1 MTAAVDPRAA
11 APKSRWRPGLST
23 QIIVGLALGLVVG
36 LFFGEPAAVLQPLA
50 DIYIRLMQMTV
61 LPYLVLTLII
71 GLGRMDAAEAR
82 RLALRGT
89 LLLVLFWGLTL
100 IVVRLMP
107 LAFPG
112 IENASFFSSSLLET
126 RQPLA
131 LHEIYIPSNPFNAM
145 ANAVIPG
152 VVLFSC
158 ALGAALIGVENKGTL
173 LANLRILEQAVVRV
187 TRFVIALTPI
197 GVFAIAAVAAGTMEL
212 ETLQRLEVYF
222 VAFTVAAVL
231 LTFVILPLAVT
242 ALTPFTY
249 REVVF
254 ASRDALLTAF
264 VANSVFIVLPMLVD
278 QANAIMERHRVRTAD
293 SASAVDVLVP
303 MAFTFPNP
311 GKLLTLLF
319 VPYAAW
325 LAGNPL
331 GVPDFATLFGAG
343 IFAYFAKAQVALPFL
358 LDLMGVPQ
366 DHFQLYIPTTILTG
380 KLDSMVSAMAL
391 LAFALLGAG
400 AMTGF
405 LRIAPRRLLIAGV
418 AMAASLAAGIIG
430 TRVLLT
436 AMVDTTYHKAEVLQ
450 RMQSPRVL
458 APAMVH
464 RDPGA
469 VTPDAAPAAT
479 PTLQRLRARGTL
491 RVGYD
496 PHHVPFSF
504 FNARGE
510 LVGLD
515 IELAHGLAETL
526 GLKLEFVPVAW
537 GEVPKA
543 LASNVIDLMP
553 SVWYRPYWFAS
564 LRLSEPYLVGTMAL
578 VTRDE
583 RRAEFASVEQLHRS
597 RGLRIGVPL
606 DSSQVSASL
615 KRYFGDADVTFVPM
629 ESPRAFFGGGGP
641 ELDAYLMPAET
652 GAAATLL
659 HPQFSVVVPQP
670 DPVTVPMAF
679 GAALHSPDLVD
690 AVNQWIVYAKS
701 EGAMKRGYDYWVL
714 GKGAEGPHRRWS
726 IMRDVLGWGR

>member
-319 VPYAAW
+319 VPASCSRCCSC
-325 LAGNPL
+325 
-331 GVPDFATLFGAG
+331 
-343 IFAYFAKAQVALPFL
+343 
-358 LDLMGVPQ
+358 
-366 DHFQLYIPTTILTG
+366 PTPRGSRAIR
-380 KLDSMVSAMAL
+380 SACPTSQPSSAR
-391 LAFALLGAG
+391 ASSR
-400 AMTGF
+400 TS
-405 LRIAPRRLLIAGV
+405 PRR
-418 AMAASLAAGIIG
+418 
-430 TRVLLT
+430 
-436 AMVDTTYHKAEVLQ
+436 
-450 RMQSPRVL
+450 
-458 APAMVH
+458 
-464 RDPGA
+464 
-469 VTPDAAPAAT
+469 
-479 PTLQRLRARGTL
+479 RLRC
-491 RVGYD
+491 
-496 PHHVPFSF
+496 
-504 FNARGE
+504 
-510 LVGLD
+510 
-515 IELAHGLAETL
+515 
-526 GLKLEFVPVAW
+526 
-537 GEVPKA
+537 
-543 LASNVIDLMP
+543 
-553 SVWYRPYWFAS
+553 
-564 LRLSEPYLVGTMAL
+564 
-578 VTRDE
+578 
-583 RRAEFASVEQLHRS
+583 RS
-597 RGLRIGVPL
+597 C
-606 DSSQVSASL
+606 S
-615 KRYFGDADVTFVPM
+615 T
-629 ESPRAFFGGGGP
+629 
-641 ELDAYLMPAET
+641 
-652 GAAATLL
+652 
-659 HPQFSVVVPQP
+659 
-670 DPVTVPMAF
+670 
-679 GAALHSPDLVD
+679 
-690 AVNQWIVYAKS
+690 
-701 EGAMKRGYDYWVL
+701 
-714 GKGAEGPHRRWS
+714 
-726 IMRDVLGWGR
+726 